1 MEREDAELGHASI
14 IGADHQPPDARLG
27 SVIAVTPSSSAS
39 LTLGYVP
46 GGTPAKWARIWAERH
61 PEAALIL
68 HPVSAA
74 DAADTLRAGG
84 VDVALLRL
92 PANTT
97 GLAVISLYE
106 ETTVAVVSTDHVL
119 TAADEITATDLDG
132 EPIIVP
138 LDDVVGWADAPGNAV
153 EYRPETTEGAIELV
167 ATGMGALIVPQSLA
181 RLYHRKD
188 LTYRPITDAPT
199 CPVALAFPEG
209 EQSELVE
216 EFIGIVRGR
225 KASSSRGQAEPAPKR
240 SAREKTLAK
249 QAARAAAGKGA
260 VGKSARKSGQA
271 KRGRR

>member
-1 MEREDAELGHASI
+1 M
-14 IGADHQPPDARLG
+14 
-27 SVIAVTPSSSAS
+27 AVAPSS

-61 PEAALIL
+61 PTAALVL
-68 HPVSAA
+68 RAVAAASAA
-74 DAADTLRAGG
+74 DAVRDGT

-92 PANTT
+92 PADTT
-97 GLAVISLYE
+97 GLAVIPLYE
-106 ETTVAVVSTDHVL
+106 ETTVAVVPTDHIL
-119 TAADEITATDLDG
+119 TAVDEIAAADLDG
-132 EPIIVP
+132 EPTLLP
-138 LDDVVGWADAPGNAV
+138 LDDIVGWAQAPGNPV

-199 CPVALAFPEG
+199 CAVALAFPAG
-209 EQSELVE
+209 QQTELVE

-249 QAARAAAGKGA
+249 QAARAAAGKGV
-260 VGKSARKSGQA
+260 VGKSARKPGKAQ
-271 KRGRR
+271 RGRR